1 MSKKKRNKLV
11 KHIVLLNLCL
21 ISSIYMLMKKDK
33 LFIDNEVLNSSN
45 LVDINELRNNS
56 QNSFENV
63 NSSNAILIRLD
74 DESMLL
80 NKLGD
85 ERIYPASLT
94 KIMTAI
100 VAIEKIGDLNKEIY
114 LSDDIFNELY
124 EDGASM
130 AGFLPNEKVKAIDLL
145 YGVML
150 PSGAESC
157 LGLAEYTAGSEENF
171 VRMMNDKAKE
181 LGMLDTNY
189 KNSTGLHH
197 RKHYSTVEDIAKL
210 LKYSLKNDVF
220 REIYTAKEHT
230 TEGTNMHPEGI
241 TLYSTMFKY
250 MDSDRVKNGRIEGGK
265 TGYTDEANL
274 CLASLATINGAEYIF
289 VTANAEGNPQTTQF
303 NIEDAF
309 NVYNRIN

>member
-45 LVDINELRNNS
+45 LVDINELRSNS

-100 VAIEKIGDLNKEIY
+100 VAIEKIGNLDKEIY
-114 LSDDIFNELY
+114 LLRIYLMHYMKRVLQWQDF
-124 EDGASM
+124 
-130 AGFLPNEKVKAIDLL
+130 FLMK
-145 YGVML
+145 
-150 PSGAESC
+150 
-157 LGLAEYTAGSEENF
+157 
-171 VRMMNDKAKE
+171 R
-181 LGMLDTNY
+181 
-189 KNSTGLHH
+189 
-197 RKHYSTVEDIAKL
+197 
-210 LKYSLKNDVF
+210 
-220 REIYTAKEHT
+220 
-230 TEGTNMHPEGI
+230 
-241 TLYSTMFKY
+241 
-250 MDSDRVKNGRIEGGK
+250 
-265 TGYTDEANL
+265 
-274 CLASLATINGAEYIF
+274 
-289 VTANAEGNPQTTQF
+289 
-303 NIEDAF
+303 
-309 NVYNRIN
+309 